1 MGLNGGNMGFGFT
14 IQAQDLASGVLK
26 DVERHVQ
33 KLDSSLGASSQHI
46 ATSFGRIGMAATTLA
61 AGFAP
66 LGAAMA
72 TAKVA
77 GDFVQGLAAVSA
89 ATNATS
95 QQMRQLH
102 DAALQAGLDTQFTP
116 TEAVQ
121 GLISLATA
129 GQTAA
134 QSMQT
139 LRPAL
144 DLAAASLGQ
153 LSVDQASEAIVGT
166 LNSYAFGAERAVQI
180 TDKLVQTTMLTNFQ
194 AKDFASGLARAAEA
208 GSMYGQSIDD
218 VLIGMG
224 LLRNRNIMADVAST
238 ALRNAMVRVNSDV
251 NSQNLLLRAGVPLRD
266 QYTGQLRSILDVIS
280 EFATATQGLDPLPMN
295 TMVKQ
300 IFGEEGM
307 PAFSAVMN
315 ANFTA
320 IEGGV
325 SKTYQGAQ
333 AIAAM
338 RRELETSGGASA
350 KFVRQYNDNFQGQ
363 LTLLKGSIHGLID
376 VVGESFGAVLRPV
389 VEAVTGSI
397 NRCLAVFVAMPR
409 SLTNFAATTF
419 LITSAL
425 AAFATTSF
433 VTVKACTA
441 MRLGLMAMRAALMPT
456 LAAVAAAVAP
466 YLGVVS
472 AVVGGMGL
480 LYAAY
485 KSNLGGMAQLHGGS
499 LGQGVPLYWQGLR
512 QVMDTGALQGQILA
526 RLNQSD
532 TEPLKQLVV
541 GSYQVVHAFATM
553 GRGIQQG
560 FSAAGEVLAPFFHA
574 MEASLGHLRVQ
585 WLRAMALFTPGTAHT
600 SMQPFVIFGRLIGF
614 AFASMAA
621 TATLAVTAL
630 AGILDL
636 GLRIFALFSGRPEG
650 WQEYWQTWA
659 EGALSAGRDVSS
671 YFASLWDTSGLR
683 AWCARLSTAI
693 PDAARRGWQHTLQVF
708 EGMAARLRE
717 MLRPAAQFFN
727 TMFASSS
734 QQNAP
739 LSTPMVH
746 GSHQEDT
753 AGNPTQQPLAAS
765 LYGSHALPAAV
776 EVKERTRWLSNTRVA
791 AGRAESTG
799 QPSPIT
805 VAVQIDGETVA
816 KAVARANKQ
825 NAARHFAPLVGF

>member
-33 KLDSSLGASSQHI
+33 KLDGSLGASSQHI

-66 LGAAMA
+66 LGAALA
-72 TAKVA
+72 TAKMA
-77 GDFVQGLAAVSA
+77 GDFVQGLAAVGA

-116 TEAVQ
+116 TEAVR

-129 GQTAA
+129 GQTAT

-166 LNSYAFGAERAVQI
+166 LNSYAFGAERAIEI
-180 TDKLVQTTMLTNFQ
+180 TDKLVHTTMLTNFQ

-238 ALRNAMVRVNSDV
+238 ALRNSMVRVNSDV

-280 EFATATQGLDPLPMN
+280 EFAIATQGLDPLSMN

-315 ANFTA
+315 ASFTA
-320 IEGGV
+320 IEGGI

-333 AIAAM
+333 AIAAL

-363 LTLLKGSIHGLID
+363 LTLLKGSIHGLMD
-376 VVGESFGAVLRPV
+376 VIGESFGAVLRPV
-389 VEAVTGSI
+389 VEAVTGGL

-409 SLTNFAATTF
+409 SLTNLAATTF
-419 LITSAL
+419 LATAAL
-425 AAFATTSF
+425 AAFATTGF
-433 VTVKACTA
+433 VMAKACTA
-441 MRLGLMAMRAALMPT
+441 MRLGFIAMRAALVPT
-456 LAAVAAAVAP
+456 LAAIATAIGP

-472 AVVGGMGL
+472 AVLGGLGL

-485 KSNLGGMAQLHGGS
+485 KNNLGGMAQLHSGS
-499 LGQGVPLYWQGLR
+499 AGQGVLLYWQGLR
-512 QVMDTGALQGQILA
+512 QIMDTGALQGSTLA
-526 RLNQSD
+526 QLNQ
-532 TEPLKQLVV
+532 TGAEPLKQLVV
-541 GSYQVVHAFATM
+541 GSYQVVHAFAGM
-553 GRGIQQG
+553 GRGIQEG
-560 FSAAGEVLAPFFHA
+560 FAAAGEVLAPFFHA

-585 WLRAMALFTPGTAHT
+585 WLRAMALFTPGAAST
-600 SMQPFVIFGRLIGF
+600 SMQPFLTFGRLIGF

-621 TATLAVTAL
+621 TASLAVTAM
-630 AGILDL
+630 AGVLDL
-636 GLRIFALFSGRPEG
+636 GLRVFALFSGRPEG
-650 WQEYWQTWA
+650 WQEYWRGWTKS
-659 EGALSAGRDVSS
+659 ALDAGRQVSA
-671 YFASLWDTSGLR
+671 YFGSLWATSGLQ
-683 AWCARLSTAI
+683 AWCGRLATAI
-693 PDAARRGWQHTLQVF
+693 PDAASRGWQRTLQIF
-708 EGMAARLRE
+708 EGMVAWLRE
-717 MLRPAAQFFN
+717 VLRPAAQFFN
-727 TMFASSS
+727 TMFASPS
-734 QQNAP
+734 QQKVP
-739 LSTPMVH
+739 LHTPMVQ
-746 GSHQEDT
+746 GLSQEDSAANVT
-753 AGNPTQQPLAAS
+753 RQPMAAS
-765 LYGSHALPAAV
+765 PYGVHALPAAV
-776 EVKERTRWLSNTRVA
+776 EVRERTRWLSDTRVA
-791 AGRAESTG
+791 AQSIEQAAPQAS
-799 QPSPIT
+799 IA